1 MLVVLSIAMLVEELI
16 LLQDEGIKKKFD
28 RYRIF
33 KTILFANVSSS
44 WQHENISADYFVVS
58 MNFSMSQKNS
68 FSSQH
73 FLTDHFLITI

>member
-44 WQHENISADYFVVS
+44 WQH
-58 MNFSMSQKNS
+58 
-68 FSSQH
+68 
-73 FLTDHFLITI
+73 